1 MAKALTTHLRKC
13 DFYAALVADH
23 AAMLHALIL
32 AAQALPVGDGA
43 ENARAKQAVAF
54 RFERTV
60 VDGLRLGDFAVRP
73 APDLLRR
80 SKADAN
86 RVEVRDRVS
95 EFKWVRAE
103 QFVLLS
109 CHSSKVKR
117 RTWWPLRD
125 HSRLPSQFLRA
136 LPPARAWETA
146 SPIPQDQSAAMGVS
160 TKGFSPTDL
169 ISSTSRHSD
178 CNSRINTLK
187 DSGTPG
193 SMAASPLTIA
203 S

>member
-1 MAKALTTHLRKC
+1 MPKALTTHLRKR

-32 AAQALPVGDGA
+32 AAQALPVGDWA

-86 RVEVRDRVS
+86 RVEVRDRIS

-109 CHSSKVKR
+109 C
-117 RTWWPLRD
+117 P
-125 HSRLPSQFLRA
+125 
-136 LPPARAWETA
+136 
-146 SPIPQDQSAAMGVS
+146 SAAA
-160 TKGFSPTDL
+160 
-169 ISSTSRHSD
+169 
-178 CNSRINTLK
+178 
-187 DSGTPG
+187 DSGLAAFTRPLSAPG
-193 SMAASPLTIA
+193 ENHPAGVASCGSNGGSYPDPQKISRQRWAFRPRVSLQAT
-203 S
+203 